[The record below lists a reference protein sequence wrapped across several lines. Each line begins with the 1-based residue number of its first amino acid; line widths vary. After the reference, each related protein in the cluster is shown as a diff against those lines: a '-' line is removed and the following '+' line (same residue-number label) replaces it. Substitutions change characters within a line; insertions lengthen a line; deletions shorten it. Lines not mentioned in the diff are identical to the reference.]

1 MPTTTITGSTT
12 SAWRATLSPTSACT
26 YEKWGQTNR
35 FSTQGYLNYRKT
47 FAQDHTIEGT
57 VGFDYMKNT
66 VNGLSLTV
74 TGADSDK
81 VPTLAA
87 GTDATGWADT
97 NTNEALSSYFGRL
110 NYDYKK
116 KYLFMFTFRADGSS
130 KFAEGNRWGYFPGGV
145 GRLGGLGGEILER
158 AQFQQLQDTRL
169 VRPDG

>member
-1 MPTTTITGSTT
+1 MG
-12 SAWRATLSPTSACT
+12 A
-26 YEKWGQTNR
+26 TNR

-116 KYLFMFTFRADGSS
+116 KYLFMFTFRADGLVEIRRG
-130 KFAEGNRWGYFPGGV
+130 KPLGIFPW
-145 GRLGGLGGEILER
+145 R
-158 AQFQQLQDTRL
+158 ASAGWVSRRRNSGTCAISTASRYAP
-169 VRPDG
+169 RTA

>member
-1 MPTTTITGSTT
+1 MGANQP
-12 SAWRATLSPTSACT
+12 L
-26 YEKWGQTNR
+26 
-35 FSTQGYLNYRKT
+35 STQGYLNYRKT

-110 NYDYKK
+110 NYDYRK
-116 KYLFMFTFRADGSS
+116 KYLFMFTFRADGCRNSPKETAGDIS
-130 KFAEGNRWGYFPGGV
+130 LR
-145 GRLGGLGGEILER
+145 R
-158 AQFQQLQDTRL
+158 
-169 VRPDG
+169 RPAGWSRRRNSGTCAISTASRYAPRTA